1 MKTPD
6 IRAARNHSNQE
17 ATVGA
22 MLPAQQAA
30 VAHDTTKSIESP
42 DVLVRKKKVSVRR
55 NEDDQDQAQ
64 ELAFDQTSAEVTDGT
79 DAQPM
84 LLAQASTETRTDVGA
99 GATQQPVFAS
109 PSDEAVAAEM
119 ATAEGMTALEW
130 AALALG
136 GLGIGGVAAAA
147 AASAEVARSERRVRF
162 IVEIPRWMRQRGCSA
177 RCVPNSPSTIQGMEQ
192 VIFYADA
199 GIRR

>member
-1 MKTPD
+1 MKEINMKTPD

-147 AASAEVARSERRVRF
+147 AGS
-162 IVEIPRWMRQRGCSA
+162 G
-177 RCVPNSPSTIQGMEQ
+177 RC
-192 VIFYADA
+192 
-199 GIRR
+199 R